1 MAFFS
6 KRKRNEEFKKQLER
20 EALDKMDQGGI
31 LPYETV
37 GITVGTAKPHHP
49 SPAHVITAAEL
60 KGEEAGQPAPA
71 QHLPEPTA
79 GEPIGMKAGSAAD
92 TASDF
97 LFKRMTE
104 ARQAAAAR
112 YTAPNSTQP
121 QGQNAFTQP
130 GVRQQA
136 AVQQQPVVQP
146 RPAQAAAPQVTKA
159 AAPQPAQPGF
169 APSAPTLKTPA
180 EPRPT
185 QAAAQNAPAAA
196 PQAQPAA
203 PKVPAESFKSA
214 EAPKAAP
221 AVPAAKT
228 PQEPFDLNAAI
239 NSLKN
244 AAGLMSGSVAE
255 NNAKKP
261 APVAFAGSAEQ
272 AKAAPNSSPVRPAAP
287 APQKQNLTLN
297 QKAAPAAQPAVG
309 SPKAAVNQSQQI
321 SSAIDRD
328 VSKIAQAQKAAATA
342 EQRRKT
348 LLDRCNAYLADDSVG
363 VVQPDTSRY
372 KLESVESI
380 LSGFEDRA
388 TQKVLRSLNLPMPE
402 KAAPQSAPKA
412 AEQKADLPPE
422 PAVRRVPLTSSADI
436 SSSSGTETEKLPG
449 SGTVK
454 HISFQNPTAPRSAAA
469 KINNAA
475 ADGATRHIDLSGVK
489 QPQAA
494 APEAAFDAT
503 QTFKKFKEQEPV
515 LPKGE
520 PQSELPVE
528 ENQEPSE
535 TEKLPT
541 ADYHTVGDKD
551 AVNAALLAAGKKL
564 RLRAFANAVLL
575 IGTVLFTTLLAEP
588 VKAAGSTAF
597 YAVHLVL
604 TLLIAAVNLPVLK
617 ELKAFVSKEKNMD
630 CGLAAAMVLALL
642 QAVLA
647 VVGVR
652 SQLDFPLSGLL
663 ALSATLYSFGRLSA
677 HRRVCANFSVIANEK
692 LKNALHIVSNHTA
705 NLAMGQRAVGEDVL
719 ICCGSKTKNVEDFL
733 AYSYC
738 KNPLVNRAKKIA
750 LVGLIMAVGLGA
762 AAAFI
767 TTMDAAY
774 AVFVAGVVSCI
785 AAAPATLF
793 IPNFP
798 LRSAAKRLNGYGAML
813 TGYKACAELDR
824 CNAVAVTAGQL
835 FPEDSV
841 CMVDMRPLSPNP
853 IDKTILDAYSVTAQ
867 IGSPLAGM
875 FKQINNTTDLVPK
888 KADTVMYEEKMGVS
902 GWVDNHRVFVGN
914 RILMEAHGFKALPP
928 LELDKKILRKGYF
941 PVYLACDN
949 AVCAIFVVKYCP
961 NEEVAYELSRLCNTG
976 TTILVKN
983 CDPNLSEKMLCDYF
997 GLYEDSISIMNKQGC
1012 DYFDTAAAYQE
1023 SRSAGASFGKS
1034 VCGFFAAMTA
1044 AIQIKSLFHSMSAL
1058 YVVTVILGI
1067 LATAIAVFTTPALL
1081 SPWCLLAY
1089 QLIATLLI
1097 CLPAIFKRP

>member
-1 MAFFS
+1 M
-6 KRKRNEEFKKQLER
+6 
-20 EALDKMDQGGI
+20 
-31 LPYETV
+31 
-37 GITVGTAKPHHP
+37 
-49 SPAHVITAAEL
+49 
-60 KGEEAGQPAPA
+60 
-71 QHLPEPTA
+71 
-79 GEPIGMKAGSAAD
+79 
-92 TASDF
+92 
-97 LFKRMTE
+97 
-104 ARQAAAAR
+104 
-112 YTAPNSTQP
+112 
-121 QGQNAFTQP
+121 
-130 GVRQQA
+130 
-136 AVQQQPVVQP
+136 
-146 RPAQAAAPQVTKA
+146 
-159 AAPQPAQPGF
+159 
-169 APSAPTLKTPA
+169 
-180 EPRPT
+180 
-185 QAAAQNAPAAA
+185 
-196 PQAQPAA
+196 
-203 PKVPAESFKSA
+203 PKVPVETARAAE
-214 EAPKAAP
+214 PKAAP
-221 AVPAAKT
+221 EVA

-244 AAGLMSGSVAE
+244 AAGLMSGSVTANRAE
-255 NNAKKP
+255 KP
-261 APVAFAGSAEQ
+261 AGSAGQ
-272 AKAAPNSSPVRPAAP
+272 AKAAPNSSPVRPAEP
-287 APQKQNLTLN
+287 APQKPNLTLN
-297 QKAAPAAQPAVG
+297 QKAKPAAQPAAG
-309 SPKAAVNQSQQI
+309 SAKAAVNQSQQI

-348 LLDRCNAYLADDSVG
+348 LLDRCNAYLADDTVG

-412 AEQKADLPPE
+412 AGQKAEHKPE
-422 PAVRRVPLTSSADI
+422 PAVRRVPLSSNADI

-454 HISFQNPTAPRSAAA
+454 HIAFQNPTAPRSAAA
-469 KINNAA
+469 KISSAA
-475 ADGATRHIDLSGVK
+475 ADGATRHIDLSGVR
-489 QPQAA
+489 PQAV
-494 APEAAFDAT
+494 APEAAVDAT

-520 PQSELPVE
+520 PQSELPAE

-541 ADYHTVGDKD
+541 ADYRTVGDKD

-564 RLRAFANAVLL
+564 RLRAFANTVLL
-575 IGTVLFTTLLAEP
+575 IGAVLFSTLLAGP

-617 ELKAFVSKEKNMD
+617 GLKAFVSKEKSMD
-630 CGLAAAMVLALL
+630 CGLAAAIVLALL

-647 VVGVR
+647 VAGVR
-652 SQLDFPLSGLL
+652 SQLGFPLSGLL

-677 HRRVCANFSVIANEK
+677 HRRVCANFSVIANGK

-750 LVGLIMAVGLGA
+750 LVGLIMALGLGV

-774 AVFVAGVVSCI
+774 AVFIAGVVSCI

-841 CMVDMRPLSPNP
+841 CMIDMRPLSPNP

-983 CDPNLSEKMLCDYF
+983 CDPNLSDKMLCDYF

-1058 YVVTVILGI
+1058 YVVTVVLGI
-1067 LATAIAVFTTPALL
+1067 LATAIAVFTAPALL

-1097 CLPAIFKRP
+1097 CLPAVFKRP

>member
-37 GITVGTAKPHHP
+37 GITVGTGKPHHP

-60 KGEEAGQPAPA
+60 KGEETGQPVPV

-79 GEPIGMKAGSAAD
+79 GEPIGMAAGQKPD

-112 YTAPNSTQP
+112 YTAQNSTQP

-130 GVRQQA
+130 EVRQQS
-136 AVQQQPVVQP
+136 AVQQPTQT
-146 RPAQAAAPQVTKA
+146 AAPQAAKA
-159 AAPQPAQPGF
+159 AAPQPNQPAEPGF
-169 APSAPTLKTPA
+169 APSAPNFKIPIA
-180 EPRPT
+180 PRPT
-185 QAAAQNAPAAA
+185 QAAAQNASAATQQARPAT
-196 PQAQPAA
+196 
-203 PKVPAESFKSA
+203 PKVPVETARAAE
-214 EAPKAAP
+214 PKAAP
-221 AVPAAKT
+221 EVA

-244 AAGLMSGSVAE
+244 AAGLMSGSVTANRAE
-255 NNAKKP
+255 KP
-261 APVAFAGSAEQ
+261 APAAPAGSAGQ
-272 AKAAPNSSPVRPAAP
+272 AKAAPSSSPVRPAEP
-287 APQKQNLTLN
+287 APQKPNLTLN
-297 QKAAPAAQPAVG
+297 QKAKPAAQPAAG
-309 SPKAAVNQSQQI
+309 SAKAAVNQSQQI

-348 LLDRCNAYLADDSVG
+348 LLDRCNAYLADDTVG

-412 AEQKADLPPE
+412 AEQKTELSPE
-422 PAVRRVPLTSSADI
+422 PAVRRVPLASSADI
-436 SSSSGTETEKLPG
+436 SSYSGTETEKLPG

-454 HISFQNPTAPRSAAA
+454 HIAFQNPTAPRSAAA
-469 KINNAA
+469 KISSAA
-475 ADGATRHIDLSGVK
+475 ADSATRHIDLSGVR
-489 QPQAA
+489 PQAV
-494 APEAAFDAT
+494 APEAAVDAT

-515 LPKGE
+515 LPKSE
-520 PQSELPVE
+520 PQSDLPAE
-528 ENQEPSE
+528 ENADQSE

-541 ADYHTVGDKD
+541 ADYRTVGDKD

-564 RLRAFANAVLL
+564 RLRAFANTVLL
-575 IGTVLFTTLLAEP
+575 IGAVLFSTLLAGP

-617 ELKAFVSKEKNMD
+617 GLKAFVSKEKSMD
-630 CGLAAAMVLALL
+630 CGLAAAIVLALL

-647 VVGVR
+647 VAGVR
-652 SQLDFPLSGLL
+652 SQLGFPLSGLL

-750 LVGLIMAVGLGA
+750 LVGLIMALGLGV

-774 AVFVAGVVSCI
+774 AVFIAGVVSCI
-785 AAAPATLF
+785 AAAPATLL

-841 CMVDMRPLSPNP
+841 CMIDMRPLSPNP

-902 GWVDNHRVFVGN
+902 GWVDKHRVFVGN

-1044 AIQIKSLFHSMSAL
+1044 AIQIKSLFYSMSAL
-1058 YVVTVILGI
+1058 YVVTVVLGI
-1067 LATAIAVFTTPALL
+1067 LATAIAVFTAPALL
-1081 SPWCLLAY
+1081 SSWCLLAY

-1097 CLPAIFKRP
+1097 CLPAVFKRP

>member
-37 GITVGTAKPHHP
+37 GITVGTGKPHHP
-49 SPAHVITAAEL
+49 SSALVITAAEL
-60 KGEEAGQPAPA
+60 KGEETGQPVPV

-79 GEPIGMKAGSAAD
+79 GEPIGMAAGEKAD

-112 YTAPNSTQP
+112 YTAQNSTQP

-130 GVRQQA
+130 EVRQQS
-136 AVQQQPVVQP
+136 AVQQPTQT
-146 RPAQAAAPQVTKA
+146 AAPQAAKV
-159 AAPQPAQPGF
+159 AAPQPNQPAEPGF
-169 APSAPTLKTPA
+169 APGAPNFKIPIA
-180 EPRPT
+180 PRPT
-185 QAAAQNAPAAA
+185 QAAAQNASAATQQARPAT
-196 PQAQPAA
+196 
-203 PKVPAESFKSA
+203 PKVPVETARAAE
-214 EAPKAAP
+214 PKAAP
-221 AVPAAKT
+221 E
-228 PQEPFDLNAAI
+228 EPFDLNAAI

-244 AAGLMSGSVAE
+244 AAGLMSGSVTANRAE
-255 NNAKKP
+255 KP
-261 APVAFAGSAEQ
+261 APAAPAGSAGQ
-272 AKAAPNSSPVRPAAP
+272 AKAAPSSSPVRPAEP
-287 APQKQNLTLN
+287 APQKPNLTLN
-297 QKAAPAAQPAVG
+297 QKAKPAAQPAAG
-309 SPKAAVNQSQQI
+309 SAKAAVNQSQQI

-348 LLDRCNAYLADDSVG
+348 LLDRCNAYLADDTVG

-412 AEQKADLPPE
+412 AEQKTELSPE
-422 PAVRRVPLTSSADI
+422 PAVRRVPLASSADI
-436 SSSSGTETEKLPG
+436 SSYSGTETEKLPG

-454 HISFQNPTAPRSAAA
+454 HIAFQNPTTPRSAAA
-469 KINNAA
+469 KISSAA
-475 ADGATRHIDLSGVK
+475 ADGATRHIDLSGVR
-489 QPQAA
+489 PQAV
-494 APEAAFDAT
+494 APEAAVDAT
-503 QTFKKFKEQEPV
+503 QTFKKFKEQELV

-520 PQSELPVE
+520 PQSELPDE

-541 ADYHTVGDKD
+541 ADYRTVGDKD

-564 RLRAFANAVLL
+564 RLRAFANTVLL
-575 IGTVLFTTLLAEP
+575 IGAVLFSTLLAGP

-617 ELKAFVSKEKNMD
+617 GLKAFVSKEKSMD
-630 CGLAAAMVLALL
+630 CGLAAAIVLALL

-647 VVGVR
+647 VAGVR
-652 SQLDFPLSGLL
+652 SQLGFPLSGLL

-750 LVGLIMAVGLGA
+750 LVGLIMALGLGV

-774 AVFVAGVVSCI
+774 AVFIAGVVSCI

-841 CMVDMRPLSPNP
+841 CMIDMRPLSPNP

-902 GWVDNHRVFVGN
+902 GWVDKHRVFVGN

-1058 YVVTVILGI
+1058 YVVTVVLGI
-1067 LATAIAVFTTPALL
+1067 LATAIAVFTAPALL

-1097 CLPAIFKRP
+1097 CLPAVFKRP

>member
-37 GITVGTAKPHHP
+37 GITVGTGKPHHP

-60 KGEEAGQPAPA
+60 KGEETGQPVPV

-79 GEPIGMKAGSAAD
+79 GEPIGMAAGEKAD

-112 YTAPNSTQP
+112 YTAQNSTQP

-130 GVRQQA
+130 EVRQQS
-136 AVQQQPVVQP
+136 AVQQPTQT
-146 RPAQAAAPQVTKA
+146 AAPQAAKV
-159 AAPQPAQPGF
+159 AAPQPNQPAEPGF
-169 APSAPTLKTPA
+169 APGAPNFKIPIA
-180 EPRPT
+180 PRPT
-185 QAAAQNAPAAA
+185 QAAAQNASAATQQARPAT
-196 PQAQPAA
+196 
-203 PKVPAESFKSA
+203 PKVPVETARAAE
-214 EAPKAAP
+214 PKAAP
-221 AVPAAKT
+221 E
-228 PQEPFDLNAAI
+228 EPFDLNAAI

-244 AAGLMSGSVAE
+244 AAGLMSGSVTANRAE
-255 NNAKKP
+255 KP
-261 APVAFAGSAEQ
+261 APAAPAGSAGQ
-272 AKAAPNSSPVRPAAP
+272 AKAAPSSSPVRPAEP
-287 APQKQNLTLN
+287 APQKPNLTLN
-297 QKAAPAAQPAVG
+297 QKAKPAAQPAAG
-309 SPKAAVNQSQQI
+309 SAKAAVNQSQQI

-348 LLDRCNAYLADDSVG
+348 LLDRCNAYLADDTVG

-402 KAAPQSAPKA
+402 KAAPQGAPKA
-412 AEQKADLPPE
+412 AEQKTELSPE
-422 PAVRRVPLTSSADI
+422 PAVRRVPLASSADI
-436 SSSSGTETEKLPG
+436 SSYSGTETEKLPG

-454 HISFQNPTAPRSAAA
+454 HIAFQNPTAPRSAAA
-469 KINNAA
+469 KISSAA
-475 ADGATRHIDLSGVK
+475 ADGATRHIDLSGVR
-489 QPQAA
+489 PQAA
-494 APEAAFDAT
+494 APEAAVDAT
-503 QTFKKFKEQEPV
+503 QTFKKFREQEPV
-515 LPKGE
+515 LPKSE
-520 PQSELPVE
+520 PQSDLPAE

-541 ADYHTVGDKD
+541 ADYRTVGDKD

-564 RLRAFANAVLL
+564 RLRAFANTVLL
-575 IGTVLFTTLLAEP
+575 IGAVLFSTLLAGP

-617 ELKAFVSKEKNMD
+617 GLKAFVSKEKSMD
-630 CGLAAAMVLALL
+630 CGLAAAIVLTLL

-647 VVGVR
+647 VAGVR
-652 SQLDFPLSGLL
+652 SQLGFPLSGLL

-750 LVGLIMAVGLGA
+750 LVGLIMAVGLGV

-774 AVFVAGVVSCI
+774 AVFIAGVVSCI
-785 AAAPATLF
+785 AAAPATLL

-841 CMVDMRPLSPNP
+841 CMIDMRPLSPNP

-902 GWVDNHRVFVGN
+902 GWVDKHRVFVGN

-1058 YVVTVILGI
+1058 YVVTVVLGI
-1067 LATAIAVFTTPALL
+1067 LATAIAVFTAPALL

-1097 CLPAIFKRP
+1097 CLPAVFKRP

>member
-37 GITVGTAKPHHP
+37 GITVGTGKPHHP
-49 SPAHVITAAEL
+49 SSAHVITAAEL
-60 KGEEAGQPAPA
+60 KGEETGQPVPV

-79 GEPIGMKAGSAAD
+79 GEPIGMAAGEKAD

-112 YTAPNSTQP
+112 YTAQNSTQP

-130 GVRQQA
+130 EVRQQS
-136 AVQQQPVVQP
+136 AVQQPTQT
-146 RPAQAAAPQVTKA
+146 AAPQAAKA
-159 AAPQPAQPGF
+159 AAPQPNQPAEPGF
-169 APSAPTLKTPA
+169 APGAPNFKIPIA
-180 EPRPT
+180 PRPT
-185 QAAAQNAPAAA
+185 QAAAQNASAATQQARPAT
-196 PQAQPAA
+196 
-203 PKVPAESFKSA
+203 PKVPVETARAAE
-214 EAPKAAP
+214 PKAAP
-221 AVPAAKT
+221 E
-228 PQEPFDLNAAI
+228 EPFDLNAAI

-244 AAGLMSGSVAE
+244 AAGLMSGSVTANRAE
-255 NNAKKP
+255 KP
-261 APVAFAGSAEQ
+261 APAAPAGSAGQ
-272 AKAAPNSSPVRPAAP
+272 AKAAPSSSPVRPAEP
-287 APQKQNLTLN
+287 APQKPNLTLN
-297 QKAAPAAQPAVG
+297 QKAKPAAQPAAG
-309 SPKAAVNQSQQI
+309 SAKAAVNQSQQI

-348 LLDRCNAYLADDSVG
+348 LLDRCNAYLADDTVG

-412 AEQKADLPPE
+412 AEQKTELSPE
-422 PAVRRVPLTSSADI
+422 PAVRRVPLASSADI
-436 SSSSGTETEKLPG
+436 SSYSGTETEKLPG

-454 HISFQNPTAPRSAAA
+454 HIAFQNPTTPRSAAA
-469 KINNAA
+469 KISSAA
-475 ADGATRHIDLSGVK
+475 ADGATRHIDLSGVR
-489 QPQAA
+489 PQAV
-494 APEAAFDAT
+494 APEAAVDAT
-503 QTFKKFKEQEPV
+503 QTFKKFKEQELV

-520 PQSELPVE
+520 PQSELPDE

-541 ADYHTVGDKD
+541 ADYRTVGDKD

-564 RLRAFANAVLL
+564 RLRAFANTVLL
-575 IGTVLFTTLLAEP
+575 IGAVLFSTLLAGP

-617 ELKAFVSKEKNMD
+617 GLKAFVSKEKSMD
-630 CGLAAAMVLALL
+630 CGLAAAIVLALL

-647 VVGVR
+647 VAGVR
-652 SQLDFPLSGLL
+652 SQLGFPLSGLL

-750 LVGLIMAVGLGA
+750 LVGLIMALGLGV

-774 AVFVAGVVSCI
+774 AVFIAGVVSCI

-841 CMVDMRPLSPNP
+841 CMIDMRPLSPNP

-902 GWVDNHRVFVGN
+902 GWVDKHRVFVGN

-1058 YVVTVILGI
+1058 YVVTVVLGI
-1067 LATAIAVFTTPALL
+1067 LATAIAVFTAPALL

-1097 CLPAIFKRP
+1097 CLPAVFKRP

>member
-1 MAFFS
+1 
-6 KRKRNEEFKKQLER
+6 
-20 EALDKMDQGGI
+20 
-31 LPYETV
+31 
-37 GITVGTAKPHHP
+37 
-49 SPAHVITAAEL
+49 
-60 KGEEAGQPAPA
+60 
-71 QHLPEPTA
+71 
-79 GEPIGMKAGSAAD
+79 
-92 TASDF
+92 
-97 LFKRMTE
+97 
-104 ARQAAAAR
+104 
-112 YTAPNSTQP
+112 
-121 QGQNAFTQP
+121 
-130 GVRQQA
+130 
-136 AVQQQPVVQP
+136 
-146 RPAQAAAPQVTKA
+146 
-159 AAPQPAQPGF
+159 
-169 APSAPTLKTPA
+169 
-180 EPRPT
+180 
-185 QAAAQNAPAAA
+185 
-196 PQAQPAA
+196 
-203 PKVPAESFKSA
+203 
-214 EAPKAAP
+214 
-221 AVPAAKT
+221 
-228 PQEPFDLNAAI
+228 
-239 NSLKN
+239 
-244 AAGLMSGSVAE
+244 MSGSVTANRAE
-255 NNAKKP
+255 KP
-261 APVAFAGSAEQ
+261 APAAPAGSAGQ
-272 AKAAPNSSPVRPAAP
+272 AKAAPNSSPVRPAEP
-287 APQKQNLTLN
+287 APQKPNLTLN
-297 QKAAPAAQPAVG
+297 QKAKPAAQPAAG
-309 SPKAAVNQSQQI
+309 SAKAAVNQSRQI

-348 LLDRCNAYLADDSVG
+348 LLDRCNAYLADDTVG

-412 AEQKADLPPE
+412 AEQKTEFSPE
-422 PAVRRVPLTSSADI
+422 PAVRRVPLASSADI
-436 SSSSGTETEKLPG
+436 SSYSGTETEKLPG

-454 HISFQNPTAPRSAAA
+454 HIAFQNPTAPRSAAA
-469 KINNAA
+469 KISSAA
-475 ADGATRHIDLSGVK
+475 ADGATRHIDLSGVR
-489 QPQAA
+489 PQAA
-494 APEAAFDAT
+494 APEAAVDAT

-515 LPKGE
+515 LPKSE
-520 PQSELPVE
+520 PQSDLPAE
-528 ENQEPSE
+528 ENADQSE

-541 ADYHTVGDKD
+541 ADYRTVGDKD

-564 RLRAFANAVLL
+564 RLRAFANTVLL
-575 IGTVLFTTLLAEP
+575 IGAVLFSTLLAGP

-617 ELKAFVSKEKNMD
+617 GLKAFVSKEKSMD
-630 CGLAAAMVLALL
+630 CGLAAAIVLALL

-647 VVGVR
+647 VAGVR
-652 SQLDFPLSGLL
+652 SQLGFPLSGLL

-750 LVGLIMAVGLGA
+750 LVGLIMALGLGV

-774 AVFVAGVVSCI
+774 AVFIAGVVSCI

-793 IPNFP
+793 IPNLP

-841 CMVDMRPLSPNP
+841 CMIDMRPLSPNP

-902 GWVDNHRVFVGN
+902 GWVDKHRVFVGN

-1044 AIQIKSLFHSMSAL
+1044 AIQIKSLFYSMSAL
-1058 YVVTVILGI
+1058 YVVTVVLGI
-1067 LATAIAVFTTPALL
+1067 LATAIAVFTAPALL
-1081 SPWCLLAY
+1081 SPWFLLAY

-1097 CLPAIFKRP
+1097 CLPAVFKRP

>member
-37 GITVGTAKPHHP
+37 GITVGTGKPHHP

-60 KGEEAGQPAPA
+60 KGEETGQPAPV

-79 GEPIGMKAGSAAD
+79 GEPIGMAAGQKPD

-104 ARQAAAAR
+104 ARQAAAVR
-112 YTAPNSTQP
+112 YTAQNSTQP

-130 GVRQQA
+130 GVRQQS
-136 AVQQQPVVQP
+136 AVQQPTQT
-146 RPAQAAAPQVTKA
+146 AAP
-159 AAPQPAQPGF
+159 PQPAQPGF

-214 EAPKAAP
+214 EASKAAP

-261 APVAFAGSAEQ
+261 APAAFAGSAEQ

-412 AEQKADLPPE
+412 AEQKAELPPE

-520 PQSELPVE
+520 PQSELPAE

-541 ADYHTVGDKD
+541 ADYRTVGDKD

-750 LVGLIMAVGLGA
+750 LVGLIMALGLGA